1 MYWLDWILIW
11 VPLIIVVFAA
21 FKSQKYV
28 KGVADFLSAGRIAGR
43 YVVSVASGEAAM
55 GLISVVAVM

>member
-21 FKSQKYV
+21 FKSKKYV

-43 YVVSVASGEAAM
+43 
-55 GLISVVAVM
+55 